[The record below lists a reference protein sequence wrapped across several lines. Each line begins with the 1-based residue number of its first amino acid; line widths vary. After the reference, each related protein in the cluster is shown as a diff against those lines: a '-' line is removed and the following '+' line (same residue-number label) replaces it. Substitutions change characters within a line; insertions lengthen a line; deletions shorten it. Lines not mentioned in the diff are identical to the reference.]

1 MAQKSLAQK
10 SLAQKSLAQKSLAM
24 AIALR
29 VALATALVCTV
40 VFVLVYAV
48 LQHQSRAALQATIDT
63 DIAGLSDIY
72 RVEGPDGLS
81 QRLRERLDLAPTAGE
96 RPVYIVV
103 DAQGRAL
110 VGDATQWPKLDTAVS
125 EAGITKAGDETIL
138 ARVTQ
143 LRGGVKIMAGRSM
156 ALAEQSLSQTRLLF
170 LAALVL
176 IVGGAFFI
184 GEFGARK
191 LRRRIGAINGVF
203 DSLYDGDF
211 KARTPATAGR
221 PDELD
226 ALSGHVNLTL
236 DRVERLLKAQRD
248 VSDNIAHEVRTPLT
262 ALNQRLE
269 DALARIDDPEA
280 ITSLHQAQDQ
290 VRGTLRLLDSLLDIA
305 SAEAQRGDLR
315 ALPEV
320 DLSELA
326 RQLCELYE
334 ASAEEAGLTLTADIT
349 EGIVVRADAMQMS
362 RLMVNLL
369 DNALKYG
376 AAGSALRF
384 TLRPGPVITVE
395 DEGQGVPDADKGRVF
410 DRYHRAHA
418 SMAKGHGL
426 GLALVAAIAGRHN
439 LSVRVEDSHP
449 DRVNKGARFIVSPEG
464 GA

>member
-1 MAQKSLAQK
+1 
-10 SLAQKSLAQKSLAM
+10 M

-29 VALATALVCTV
+29 VALATALVCTA

-48 LQHQSRAALQATIDT
+48 LQHQSRSALQATIDT

-72 RVEGPDGLS
+72 RSEGPEGLS

-103 DAQGRAL
+103 DSQGRAL
-110 VGDATQWPKLDTAVS
+110 VGDSAQWPKLDPAVS
-125 EAGITKAGDETIL
+125 EVGVIEAGGEKIL

-143 LRGGVKIMAGRSM
+143 LRGGLKLMAGRSM

-170 LAALVL
+170 VAALVL
-176 IVGGAFFI
+176 IVAGAFFI

-191 LRRRIGAINGVF
+191 LRRRIDSINGVF

-211 KARTPATAGR
+211 KARTTATTGR

-269 DALARIDDPEA
+269 DALARIEDPEA
-280 ITSLHQAQDQ
+280 ITSLHQAEDQ

-334 ASAEEAGLTLTADIT
+334 ASAEDAGLTLTADI
-349 EGIVVRADAMQMS
+349 EDSVVVRADAMQMS

-376 AAGSALRF
+376 SAGTSLRF
-384 TLRPGPVITVE
+384 VLRQGPVITVE
-395 DEGQGVPDADKGRVF
+395 DEGQGVPDADKGRIF
-410 DRYHRAHA
+410 DRYHRAHT

-449 DRVNKGARFIVSPEG
+449 DKVHKGARFIVSPES